1 MRAASTNLAAIVVGA
16 ALALL
21 PGKADASTGYPAEIQ
36 TKLNLSYAPACSIC
50 HAGGDTDAGTV
61 TTQFGAL
68 MESRGLVGGN
78 NLASLDAA
86 LAALEGE
93 GSLYITYLQQN
104 IDPNNPSTDSNP
116 GITYGCFN
124 VTGRGPTSG
133 ALGLLVVAL
142 VFLAFLRR
150 RGPRGA

>member
-1 MRAASTNLAAIVVGA
+1 MRAASTDLAAIVLGA

-21 PGKADASTGYPAEIQ
+21 PAQVDASTGYPAELQ
-36 TKLNLSYAPACSIC
+36 AKLNLSYAPACSIC

-68 MESRGLVGGN
+68 MKSRGLVGGN

-93 GSLYITYLQQN
+93 GSVYITYLRQN
-104 IDPNNPSTDSNP
+104 VDPNNPSTDSNP

-124 VTGRGPTSG
+124 VTGRGRTSG
-133 ALGLLVVAL
+133 VLGLLVVAL
-142 VFLAFLRR
+142 VLFALLRR
-150 RGPRGA
+150 RGRGGA